1 GGGAERKRANTSS
14 AKDGKRKRRPGGKEE
29 SNIITPEWESG
40 QLEAGHPYGV
50 KPAGN
55 GLYESGSEDGVVA
68 NILDTS
74 LGALR
79 AIDDSLLLS
88 ILERLPPAALS
99 RLSAASRGAYAFAH
113 HPNLW

>member
-1 GGGAERKRANTSS
+1 MS
-14 AKDGKRKRRPGGKEE
+14 ATQRKRRPGGKEE

-79 AIDDSLLLS
+79 AIDDRQVPASCSPPDFNPVVS
-88 ILERLPPAALS
+88 ILVWHETAGDWLS
-99 RLSAASRGAYAFAH
+99 RSTVHES
-113 HPNLW
+113 